1 MDASVKKILSD
12 LKARKFN
19 PVYFLQGE
27 ESYFIDV
34 ISDYIEAHALSE
46 AEKGFNQVVVYG
58 KDVTMATVLTHARRF
73 PMMSEFQV
81 VLVKEAQEIQ
91 DLNKEIGAK
100 LLLEYLKQP
109 VPSTILVFCHKHKTL
124 DKRRELGKNIDKLT
138 TSVTSKKLYDNQLPD
153 FVSEYARDKKLVI
166 EDRAVLAI
174 CEFVGNDLNRIANE
188 IDKLMISLQPGES
201 ITAERVMA
209 QVGVSKEYN
218 IFELQKAIL
227 QKDSF
232 TVAKIVNY
240 VEANTKKNP
249 MIPIVAFL
257 YSFFSKLLLATQAA
271 DKSEKGLASA
281 LKVSPYAIRDYS
293 LALRQYSP
301 IKILDNISLL
311 KEADLKLKGV
321 NSGAADEGQIFRE
334 LVYRLMN

>member
-1 MDASVKKILSD
+1 
-12 LKARKFN
+12 
-19 PVYFLQGE
+19 
-27 ESYFIDV
+27 
-34 ISDYIEAHALSE
+34 
-46 AEKGFNQVVVYG
+46 
-58 KDVTMATVLTHARRF
+58 
-73 PMMSEFQV
+73 
-81 VLVKEAQEIQ
+81 
-91 DLNKEIGAK
+91 
-100 LLLEYLKQP
+100 
-109 VPSTILVFCHKHKTL
+109 
-124 DKRRELGKNIDKLT
+124 
-138 TSVTSKKLYDNQLPD
+138 
-153 FVSEYARDKKLVI
+153 
-166 EDRAVLAI
+166 
-174 CEFVGNDLNRIANE
+174 
-188 IDKLMISLQPGES
+188 
-201 ITAERVMA
+201 
-209 QVGVSKEYN
+209 
-218 IFELQKAIL
+218 
-227 QKDSF
+227 
-232 TVAKIVNY
+232 VAKIVNY